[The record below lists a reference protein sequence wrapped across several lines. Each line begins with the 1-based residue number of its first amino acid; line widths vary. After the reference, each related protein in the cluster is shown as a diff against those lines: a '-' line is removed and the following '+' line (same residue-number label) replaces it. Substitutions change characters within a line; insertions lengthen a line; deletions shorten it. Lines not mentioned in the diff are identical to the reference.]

1 MKRFVIATLAVLV
14 LLISGCAL
22 PVQPL
27 TPAQIVAQV
36 NTQVCQVIPAILVGV
51 QTPGLAID
59 PALQAKIPIVQK
71 GIADVC
77 TAGVTIDP
85 ANLQTLATSAL
96 PVILEI
102 VKAVPGPQQDTAVA
116 TITAAQIL
124 LPILIAQI
132 QAMPTATVVTV
143 AK

>member
-1 MKRFVIATLAVLV
+1 MKRFVIATLAVVV

-36 NTQVCQVIPAILVGV
+36 NMQVCQVIPAILVGV

-59 PALQAKIPIVQK
+59 PSLQAKIPIAQK
-71 GIADVC
+71 DITDVC
-77 TAGVTIDP
+77 SAGATINP

-96 PVILEI
+96 PIILEI

-132 QAMPTATVVTV
+132 QAMPTTAVVTV
-143 AK
+143 TK